1 MIENRLISLDWAM
14 KRLLRSKSN
23 FAILEGFLTELIYK
37 KENENITDKKFKK
50 YLKIEEILESE
61 ANQEKDSDKFNR
73 VDIKLKNSDG
83 EIIIV
88 EIQFSSQYDYFQRML
103 YGVSKTITEHLK
115 LGENYGNIVK
125 VISVNIL
132 YFDLGSGEDYIY
144 HGTTAFKGINRDDTL
159 ELSTRNKNRF
169 NREKVSDLF
178 PEYYVI
184 RINKFN
190 DIAKN
195 SLDEWIY
202 FLKNEEIENSFKAK
216 GLNEA
221 KEVLDVLK
229 LQPKDRAVYERKED
243 NRRYKE
249 SLFYTA
255 EIKGIEKG
263 KRERD
268 IEIVKSSLEQNIDID
283 TISLITGL
291 SIKEIQNIDK
301 NNFKGKK

>member
-1 MIENRLISLDWAM
+1 MSRKLVSFDWAM
-14 KRLLRSKSN
+14 KKILRQKAN
-23 FAILEGFLTELIYK
+23 FVILEGFLTELL
-37 KENENITDKKFKK
+37 KFDV
-50 YLKIEEILESE
+50 KIEEILESE
-61 ANQEKDSDKFNR
+61 ANQETEDDKFNR
-73 VDIKLKNSDG
+73 VDLLAKNESG
-83 EIIIV
+83 ELILV
-88 EIQFSSQYDYFQRML
+88 EIQYNDEIDYFQRIL
-103 YGVSKTITEHLK
+103 YGTSKLITEYIK
-115 LGENYGNIVK
+115 KGRGYTNVKKVYSINIVYFE
-125 VISVNIL
+125 ISQG
-132 YFDLGSGEDYIY
+132 DDYVY
-144 HGTTAFKGINRDDTL
+144 HGTTIFKGLHKEDILTP
-159 ELSTRNKNRF
+159 SSIQKNKF
-169 NREKVSDLF
+169 NIETISDIY
-178 PEYYVI
+178 PEYYILRV
-184 RINKFN
+184 NQFN
-190 DIAKN
+190 DIAKS

-229 LQPKDRAVYERKED
+229 LQPKDRAIYERKED

-268 IEIVKSSLEQNIDID
+268 IEIIKSSLEQNIDID

-301 NNFKGKK
+301 NKK

>member
-1 MIENRLISLDWAM
+1 MSRKLVSFDWAM
-14 KRLLRSKSN
+14 KKILRQKAN
-23 FAILEGFLTELIYK
+23 FVILEGFLTELL
-37 KENENITDKKFKK
+37 KFDV
-50 YLKIEEILESE
+50 KIEEILESE
-61 ANQEKDSDKFNR
+61 ANQETEDDKFNR
-73 VDIKLKNSDG
+73 VDLLAKNESG
-83 EIIIV
+83 ELILV
-88 EIQFSSQYDYFQRML
+88 EIQYNDEIDYFQRIL
-103 YGVSKTITEHLK
+103 YGTSKLITEYIK
-115 LGENYGNIVK
+115 KGRGYTNIKKVYSINIV
-125 VISVNIL
+125 
-132 YFDLGSGEDYIY
+132 YFEIGQGDDYVY
-144 HGTTAFKGINRDDTL
+144 HGTTIFKGLHKEDILTP
-159 ELSTRNKNRF
+159 SSIQKNKLNI
-169 NREKVSDLF
+169 ETISDIY
-178 PEYYVI
+178 PEYYILRVN
-184 RINKFN
+184 RFN
-190 DIAKN
+190 DIAKS